1 MVAAACIKCG
11 SLKRGALS
19 RCPDC
24 FFLPRTEDDLVESL
38 ALSDRHYDVERLKEI
53 GAAIADGQAM
63 PAIAVDH
70 ADRLRRSARGYH
82 AAYGDVIDRI
92 EAVAPAADEPP
103 VAGAPA
109 MRDRFTDAEWE
120 LVSTLPLQ
128 VFGFVAG
135 ADGTIDRAE
144 INDLID
150 QIAIWQHLKSRLHGE
165 ILQSY
170 ADEAD
175 FWRLLQHANS
185 YADSLDKAR
194 EIKAILKLRLRDDE
208 YREFMSSLFWSG
220 LEFAQSS
227 GGGPFGILDTVSR
240 AERKNLEVFADLYDV
255 GIGERRLDPR

>member
-1 MVAAACIKCG
+1 MVSAVCIRCG
-11 SLKRGALS
+11 SLKRGALA
-19 RCPDC
+19 RCSEC
-24 FFLPRTEDDLVESL
+24 FFLPRTEDDLVASL
-38 ALSDRHYDVERLKEI
+38 SLSDRHYALARLKEI
-53 GAAIADGQAM
+53 GAAIADGK
-63 PAIAVDH
+63 PLPTITTDH
-70 ADRLRRSARGYH
+70 DARLRRSARDFH
-82 AAYGDVIDRI
+82 DAYGGVIDRL
-92 EAVAPAADEPP
+92 EAGETAPDNPRPADAAR
-103 VAGAPA
+103 

-150 QIAIWQHLKSRLHGE
+150 QIAIWQHLRSRLHGE

-170 ADEAD
+170 SDETD
-175 FWRLLQHANS
+175 FWRILQHANS

-194 EIKAILKLRLRDDE
+194 EIKTILKLRLSDDE

-227 GGGPFGILDTVSR
+227 GGGPFGLLDTVSR
-240 AERKNLEVFADLYDV
+240 AERKNLEVFADLYDI
-255 GIGERRLDPR
+255 GPGERRLGPR